1 MSDKYNVNSCEECTW
16 GWKNFR
22 HLTKKE
28 LQSVNENR
36 YEAAFKTGEIMIKQ
50 GSPTSSALFLSR
62 GMAKVY
68 IEGRNGKN
76 FIMSI
81 AKPGRLLMGP
91 GAYVN
96 SRHTYT
102 VSAITSV
109 NACFIS
115 FDVFRQLV
123 RTNSAF
129 AESMLED
136 ISSKSLK
143 THTKMVNLTQ
153 KKMPGRLAEALLYF
167 ANDIFSSDVFEMIL
181 SRKELGEMTNM
192 AKESVVRIMKEFE
205 DTGII
210 QSDSSGIRII
220 DKEKLNQISELG

>member
-1 MSDKYNVNSCEECTW
+1 MTDKNIIGSCAECTS
-16 GWKNFR
+16 GWKNFQ

-28 LQSVNENR
+28 LQYVNENR
-36 YEAAFKTGEIMIKQ
+36 YEAAFKPGEIMIKQ

-68 IEGRNGKN
+68 IEGPKGRN

-81 AKPGRLLMGP
+81 AKPGRILMGP
-91 GAYVN
+91 GAYVD

-115 FDVFRQLV
+115 FDVFRHLV
-123 RTNSAF
+123 RTNGAF

-136 ISSKSLK
+136 ISQKSLR
-143 THTKMVNLTQ
+143 THNKMVNLTQ

-167 ANDIFSSDVFEMIL
+167 SRDVFGTDDFEMIL
-181 SRKELGEMTNM
+181 SRQELGEMTNM

-205 DTGII
+205 ESGII
-210 QSDSSGIRII
+210 QPDASHIKIV
-220 DKEKLNQISELG
+220 DKEKLIRISEIG